1 MPLHSLDPIT
11 DRRWEE
17 FVAIHPNSS
26 VFHRREWLKS
36 LSDTYGYRPLVFTH
50 SPPQTALTDG
60 IPFCEVKSWITGKR
74 LVSLPFSDH
83 SEPLVGEAENEGEFA
98 TELAANM
105 QKMHLQYIELRPL
118 CWQGPTSFFTPD
130 QSYWIHKLD
139 LRKSKEELF
148 NNLHKSSLQR
158 RIRKAERDHLEYERG
173 FSANLI
179 DDFCGLLLLT
189 RRRHHL
195 LPQPRLWFENLAKNL
210 KSDFQIRVARKD
222 GKSIAAIVTLRHGN
236 KIVYKYGCS
245 DEQYHHLAG
254 MPFLFWRLI
263 EESRDEQAVELDFG
277 RTDLENEGLTR
288 FKDQFGTVRSRLTY
302 LRHPGVR
309 RKSASSIH
317 TQFPVAGQIFSVL
330 PEAICWRL
338 GGLLYRHMG

>member
-1 MPLHSLDPIT
+1 MQLYSLDPIT

-17 FVAIHPNSS
+17 FVATHPKSS
-26 VFHRREWLKS
+26 AFHRREWLKS
-36 LSDTYGYRPLVFTH
+36 LSDTYGYRPIVFTN
-50 SPPQTALTDG
+50 SPPQTKLSDG
-60 IPFCEVKSWITGKR
+60 IPFCKVKSWITGKR

-83 SEPLVGEAENEGEFA
+83 SEPLLGDGEDEGEFA
-98 TELAANM
+98 TELAAKM
-105 QKMHLQYIELRPL
+105 QKLHLQYIELRPL
-118 CWQGPTSFFTPD
+118 CWQGPTNLFVPAQSF
-130 QSYWIHKLD
+130 WIHKLD
-139 LRKSKEELF
+139 LCKSKEDLF

-158 RIRKAERDHLEYERG
+158 RIRKAERENLEYERG
-173 FSANLI
+173 SSANLI
-179 DDFCGLLLLT
+179 DDFCEMLLIT

-195 LPQPRLWFENLAKNL
+195 LPQPRRWFENLAENF

-222 GKSIAAIVTLRHGN
+222 GKCFAAIVTLRHHN
-236 KIVYKYGCS
+236 KVVYKYGCS

-263 EESRDEQAVELDFG
+263 EESKAEQAVELDFG
-277 RTDLENEGLTR
+277 RTDLENEGLIR
-288 FKDQFGTVRSRLTY
+288 FKDKFGTVRTRLTY

-309 RKSASSIH
+309 RKSASSIQ
-317 TQFPVAGQIFSVL
+317 TQFPVAGRIFSIL